1 MILDYTVDRH
11 NHNNG
16 KEEIKKILTQMRVFS
31 IEYGFVRLLDYKLYL
46 DRMVVLMIVFLL

>member
-16 KEEIKKILTQMRVFS
+16 KEEIMKIMTQMGVFS